1 MTITI
6 VITVLGLLAVTLAA
20 GVWVTVSLISVGLIS
35 LGIFRSVPVEKL
47 LSQMVWNVTTTPEL
61 LALPMFILMA
71 EILFRTRLSE
81 TLFTGITPWTT
92 RLPGRLLHVNV
103 LGCTLFAA
111 ISGSSAATTATVGR
125 ITLTELFRRG
135 YDRDLSMGSLAG
147 AGTHGQLI
155 PPSLVLI
162 VYGVLSETSILK
174 LFIAG
179 VVPGL
184 LLALGYMLYIAVR
197 TLTRPADAS
206 ATDDSIPLAERI
218 AGLRHLTPVVFLI
231 LLVLGSMYGGY
242 ASPSEAAAVGVVGAL
257 IVSGLQGTLTIGNMR
272 QACYGAVRTISM
284 IGLIVAGAYF
294 LSIAIGYLGVPRIIA
309 GEIAALGLSPF
320 GLIMLLLV
328 FYAILGCVLE
338 GMSSIV
344 MTLPITLALVTQA
357 GFDKIWFGI
366 FLVIVVEMAQITP
379 PVGFNLFVIQGMTG
393 EKIGRIALATLPF
406 FFIMSG
412 MAVLITVFPEIVMF
426 LPDTIKLSG

>member
-1 MTITI
+1 
-6 VITVLGLLAVTLAA
+6 
-20 GVWVTVSLISVGLIS
+20 
-35 LGIFRSVPVEKL
+35 
-47 LSQMVWNVTTTPEL
+47 
-61 LALPMFILMA
+61 
-71 EILFRTRLSE
+71 
-81 TLFTGITPWTT
+81 
-92 RLPGRLLHVNV
+92 
-103 LGCTLFAA
+103 
-111 ISGSSAATTATVGR
+111 
-125 ITLTELFRRG
+125 
-135 YDRDLSMGSLAG
+135 MGSLAG
-147 AGTHGQLI
+147 AGTLGLLI

-162 VYGVLSETSILK
+162 VYGVLAETSILK

-184 LLALGYMLYIAVR
+184 LLALGYMVYIGIR
-197 TLTRPADAS
+197 TAINPSLVPRETITVPMR
-206 ATDDSIPLAERI
+206 ERI
-218 AGLRHLTPVVFLI
+218 LGLRHLGPVVFLI
-231 LLVLGSMYGGY
+231 VLVLGSMYGGY
-242 ASPSEAAAVGVVGAL
+242 ASPSEAAAVGVIGAL
-257 IVSGLQGTLTIGNMR
+257 IVSAMQKTLTIPNLR
-272 QACYGAVRTISM
+272 QACFGAVRTISM

-309 GEIAALGLSPF
+309 REIAALHLSPF

-393 EKIGRIALATLPF
+393 EKISRIAIATFPF
-406 FFIMSG
+406 FLM
-412 MAVLITVFPEIVMF
+412 MVVLVLAITIWPEIATF
-426 LPDTIKLSG
+426 LPNMIQLRG